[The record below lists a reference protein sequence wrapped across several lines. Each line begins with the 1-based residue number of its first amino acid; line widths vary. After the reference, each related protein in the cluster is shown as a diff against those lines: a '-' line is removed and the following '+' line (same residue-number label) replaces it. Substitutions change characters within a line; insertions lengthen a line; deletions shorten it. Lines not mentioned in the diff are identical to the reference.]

1 MHLAHTM
8 MGVGMLLASSLVVA
22 ADDAAGCLAPQ
33 GAVLAAAQAPLVHKF
48 SLSLQGCAMG
58 DAARASAAAIPP
70 SAEAA
75 QLQLYDSAPLL
86 PAQAAPVPAG
96 YASSASTA
104 GAARPAV
111 PGRTGRLNA
120 AQQRLLSLA
129 PKVQRVAAAYDI
141 DPLLLHAIAHV
152 ESRHNPQAVSHAGAL
167 GVMQVMPATAR
178 RFGVGDPRSQ
188 LLDPD
193 VSLEVSSAY
202 LKTLQGR
209 FGNNLALV
217 LAAYNAGEGA
227 VERHGRS
234 IPPYAET
241 RGYVQAVLAQYR
253 ALRASLGA
261 TAR

>member
-1 MHLAHTM
+1 MM

-22 ADDAAGCLAPQ
+22 AHDVSGCLAPQ
-33 GAVLAAAQAPLVHKF
+33 GAVLAAAHAPLVHKF
-48 SLSLQGCAMG
+48 SMALGGCAMEDAPRTG
-58 DAARASAAAIPP
+58 GAARQ
-70 SAEAA
+70 AA
-75 QLQLYDSAPLL
+75 QLSLYDAAATPLVSLAAPAADQAPAPSALRL
-86 PAQAAPVPAG
+86 PAASRAG
-96 YASSASTA
+96 KPT
-104 GAARPAV
+104 
-111 PGRTGRLNA
+111 A
-120 AQQRLLSLA
+120 AQQRLLALV
-129 PKVQRVAAAYDI
+129 PKVQRVAKAYDI

-152 ESRHNPQAVSHAGAL
+152 ESRHNPLAVSHAGAM

-178 RFGVGDPRSQ
+178 RFGVGDPRTE

-227 VERHGRS
+227 VERHGRT

-253 ALRASLGA
+253 VLRASLGA
-261 TAR
+261 AAR

>member
-1 MHLAHTM
+1 MHLAHMM

-22 ADDAAGCLAPQ
+22 ADDVSGCLAPQ
-33 GAVLAAAQAPLVHKF
+33 GAVLAAAHAPLVHKF
-48 SLSLQGCAMG
+48 SLALRGCAMETAPG
-58 DAARASAAAIPP
+58 TEVAARQ
-70 SAEAA
+70 AA
-75 QLQLYDSAPLL
+75 QLSLYDSA
-86 PAQAAPVPAG
+86 AAPLVPLA
-96 YASSASTA
+96 APARVQAPAPAPSALRPPV
-104 GAARPAV
+104 AARQGKP
-111 PGRTGRLNA
+111 NA
-120 AQQRLLSLA
+120 SQQRLLALV

-152 ESRHNPQAVSHAGAL
+152 ESRHNPLAVSHAGAM

-178 RFGVGDPRSQ
+178 RFGVGDPRTE

-227 VERHGRS
+227 VERHGRT

-261 TAR
+261 AVR